1 MPNINMSNI
10 KLYGNRLSGHAYKVA
25 LFLVLTK
32 TPYEYEEISLSTPR
46 PDRPALFRQA
56 SRYNEVPALVMDG
69 KAYVQSN
76 AILLHLAQ
84 TLGLMD
90 SGEHHAQIRE
100 WLMWEQSRL
109 GSSLPNLR
117 FEMKFKTDSDPAVQA
132 WLNSRL
138 LNDLE
143 ILNTHLATTSGFMA
157 GSTPTIADCAIAGYL
172 YWLGDVDLDIADWP
186 EVAAWLDRIR
196 QLEGW
201 QHPDELLAT

>member
-1 MPNINMSNI
+1 MPNI
-10 KLYGNRLSGHAYKVA
+10 KLYGNRLSGHAFKVA

-46 PDRPALFRQA
+46 ADRPARFRQQ

-90 SGEHHAQIRE
+90 SDEHHAQIRE

-117 FEMKFKTDSDPAVQA
+117 FETKFKTDSDPAVKA
-132 WLNSRL
+132 WLKSRL
-138 LNDLE
+138 QNDLE
-143 ILNTHLATTSGFMA
+143 VLNTHLAGTPGFVV
-157 GSTPTIADCAIAGYL
+157 GSTPTIADCSIAGYL
-172 YWLGDVDLDIADWP
+172 FWLADTGLDIADWP
-186 EVAAWLDRIR
+186 EVAAWLERIK

-201 QHPDELLAT
+201 QHPDVLLVG